1 MDHIVKNRPGY
12 KLDGLVRVWPNASGL
27 EVSRCVGIIWPTFW
41 QDATGQLPV
50 SHFQTRF
57 RSSTDVPAI
66 ILCKTSPNPIYFWP
80 IVPDNFGQTD
90 PVLKQANVVQESSGP
105 LLADAYEPIRTGC
118 ESDLAF
124 YWEYM

>member
-57 RSSTDVPAI
+57 RSSTDVLDNQYQLAGTD
-66 ILCKTSPNPIYFWP
+66 LVLADFLRFGPN
-80 IVPDNFGQTD
+80 GS
-90 PVLKQANVVQESSGP
+90 VLLSRSGP
-105 LLADAYEPIRTGC
+105 DANRIRHV
-118 ESDLAF
+118 
-124 YWEYM
+124 YWVRTSLTPYR